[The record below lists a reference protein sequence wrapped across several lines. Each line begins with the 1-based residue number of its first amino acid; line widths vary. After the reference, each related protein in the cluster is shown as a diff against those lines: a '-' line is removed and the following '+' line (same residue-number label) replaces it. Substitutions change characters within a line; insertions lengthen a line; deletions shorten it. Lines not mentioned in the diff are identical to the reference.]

1 MLVVCFVSLL
11 SASED
16 GEGDYIEVP
25 SCDDSVSILL
35 VGAVFAVGFTWGVD
49 SVTRSNPFS
58 GGFVGWASGRLGTG
72 IAGYAVGRNIQDPS
86 GIGLTLGSDGG
97 GSTHFDLDLPEGSSL
112 YLLPGN
118 ALWVLTPGR
127 SIALVDFSAGTLRT
141 ANMWDGTGLPRSVA
155 KDSAATTDPSVRGAI
170 SPDELEEAV
179 QWAAAQSVDSD
190 AGTRVSVPQR
200 GLNSKT
206 AVQGGTSQEA
216 TGRREVDGCG
226 LRRNCCGGQVS
237 PPRGY

>member
-16 GEGDYIEVP
+16 EGDYIEVP

-35 VGAVFAVGFTWGVD
+35 VGAVFAVGFTLGVD
-49 SVTRSNPFS
+49 SVTCSKPFS
-58 GGFVGWASGRLGTG
+58 GGFVGWASGRFGTG
-72 IAGYAVGRNIQDPS
+72 IAGYAVGWNIRDPL

-97 GSTHFDLDLPEGSSL
+97 GSTQFDLGVPEGSSL
-112 YLLPGN
+112 DLLSSN

-127 SIALVDFSAGTLRT
+127 SIALLDFSAGALRT

-179 QWAAAQSVDSD
+179 QLAAARSVDSD

-206 AVQGGTSQEA
+206 AVQGGTRQEA

-226 LRRNCCGGQVS
+226 LRKNCCGGQVS
-237 PPRGY
+237 PPCGH